1 MKNNLKDEVL
11 DDSTG
16 ILEETPYIHE
26 SEITPI
32 HMLLFAKKILLALA
46 VIFLIAAA
54 LEVYRP
60 GNAVFEACKVTLPS
74 IATLVIGYYF
84 GSTR

>member
-1 MKNNLKDEVL
+1 MANNLKDEVL

-16 ILEETPYIHE
+16 ILEETPYIRE
-26 SEITPI
+26 GEVTPI
-32 HMLLFAKKILLALA
+32 HILSFAKRILFALA
-46 VIFLIAAA
+46 VIFIIAAVF
-54 LEVYRP
+54 EVYRP

-84 GSTR
+84 GSTK